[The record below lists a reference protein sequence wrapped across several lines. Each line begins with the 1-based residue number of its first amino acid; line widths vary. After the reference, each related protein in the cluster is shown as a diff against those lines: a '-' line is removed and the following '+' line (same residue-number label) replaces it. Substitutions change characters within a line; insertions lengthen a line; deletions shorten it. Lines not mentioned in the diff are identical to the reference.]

1 MIALDQDGVL
11 LPSAGAARAEAAR
24 TAVDMVKD
32 RLSEDMADFIIAVR
46 DERGKT
52 LFEVEA
58 LVRVRE
64 HE

>member
-1 MIALDQDGVL
+1 MIALDQDGVHL
-11 LPSAGAARAEAAR
+11 ASATAARAEAAR

-46 DERGKT
+46 DEGGQV
-52 LFEVEA
+52 LFEIEA

-64 HE
+64 H